1 MYCSVYKI
9 TMRSALCLEY
19 QARARG
25 EAKSR
30 KSGLEFYGNPEYWR
44 QKYRPC
50 LDCPTGRKVLETGGK
65 GMDGD
70 VDGLIAKRND
80 LTTTSWQIC
89 RSCGQKL
96 PLAEFYESK
105 KGSGK
110 YTTECK
116 SCVKKRVRLQKM
128 ERTVEKGGSN
138 AENNGVETITC
149 RICGHVGP
157 QHEFHKAGPKTT
169 TICSQCVTKK
179 RQQRQA
185 EAALYQKNVI
195 QIDFTDYPEIK
206 TALENEAKKNFRTVV
221 NEILFRLVVS
231 MKDE

>member
-1 MYCSVYKI
+1 MYCSTYKI
-9 TMRSALCLEY
+9 TMRAAMCLEY

-25 EAKSR
+25 EAKPR
-30 KSGLEFYGNPEYWR
+30 KSGLAFYGNLEYWR

-50 LDCPTGRKVLETGGK
+50 LDCPTGRKVLETGGI

-80 LTTTSWQIC
+80 ITITSWQVC
-89 RSCGQKL
+89 RSCGRKL
-96 PLAEFYESK
+96 PLAEFYEK
-105 KGSGK
+105 EKGSGK

-116 SCVKKRVRLQKM
+116 SCTKKRVRMQQI
-128 ERTVEKGGSN
+128 ERSIAKDGNMSAIN
-138 AENNGVETITC
+138 AETLTC
-149 RICGHVGP
+149 QKCGHIGH
-157 QHEFHKAGPKTT
+157 QEDFYKAGNQITN
-169 TICSQCVTKK
+169 ICKQCVLQK
-179 RQQRQA
+179 RQQRLVENA
-185 EAALYQKNVI
+185 IYQKNVI